1 MPTTQPTTATPGVA
15 STSIDY
21 KYYYKDP
28 LQKDL
33 PPTPTEETS
42 QGNGYATETQSHSTC
57 GGILHGTSDESADG
71 NSNYSTEDETDQF
84 HNARENLDNDT
95 LMPGLDNDVHLLQ
108 VERNGPTIL
117 CDSPV
122 PSELPVY
129 SPPDEDMQ
137 HDSVRKKPETTASR
151 EVPRQ
156 RQQASNSPTPVI
168 TTSDP
173 NGETISNNTTA
184 SDTSSHHV
192 KVKPKKVL
200 GNYTLTKTL
209 GAGSMG
215 KVKLAVHSLTGEKVI
230 IIKFN
235 HIWCS

>member
-15 STSIDY
+15 STQIDY

-28 LQKDL
+28 LEKEL
-33 PPTPTEETS
+33 PPTPIENEYTK
-42 QGNGYATETQSHSTC
+42 NGA
-57 GGILHGTSDESADG
+57 SDESAGSFDG
-71 NSNYSTEDETDQF
+71 SNSHYSSEDENDHF
-84 HNARENLDNDT
+84 HPASENLDNDT
-95 LMPGLDNDVHLLQ
+95 LMHGYDNNLLQ
-108 VERNGPTIL
+108 VENNGPTIL
-117 CDSPV
+117 RDSPV

-129 SPPDEDMQ
+129 SPPDEDIQ
-137 HDSVRKKPETTASR
+137 HKESVRKKPEKTASR

-156 RQQASNSPTPVI
+156 RQQASNYSPPVI

-173 NGETISNNTTA
+173 NGETISNNTTV
-184 SDTSSHHV
+184 SDTSSHI

-215 KVKLAVHSLTGEKVI
+215 KVKLAVHSLTGEKVNL
-230 IIKFN
+230 IIKVELTKKKK
-235 HIWCS
+235 

>member
-15 STSIDY
+15 STLDY

-28 LQKDL
+28 LEKEL
-33 PPTPTEETS
+33 PPTPIENEYTN
-42 QGNGYATETQSHSTC
+42 NGA
-57 GGILHGTSDESADG
+57 SDEFAGSING
-71 NSNYSTEDETDQF
+71 SNSHYSTEDENDSF
-84 HNARENLDNDT
+84 HPASENLDNNI
-95 LMPGLDNDVHLLQ
+95 LMRESENNLLQ
-108 VERNGPTIL
+108 VEKNGPTIL
-117 CDSPV
+117 RDSPV

-129 SPPDEDMQ
+129 SPPDEDIQ
-137 HDSVRKKPETTASR
+137 HKGSVRKNPETAASR

-156 RQQASNSPTPVI
+156 RQQASNYSPPVI

-173 NGETISNNTTA
+173 NGETISNNKTA
-184 SDTSSHHV
+184 SDTSSQHA

-215 KVKLAVHSLTGEKVI
+215 KVKLAVHSLTGEKVNL
-230 IIKFN
+230 IIKLKLN
-235 HIWCS
+235 NN